1 MEPKHPVIDK
11 WTNNAWHVHI
21 YILFSLE
28 KEGKVDTCNNTVK
41 SLKIPR
47 QVKGFPGGTSG
58 KEPIYQCREHKRH
71 RFNPWVR
78 KIPWR
83 RARNPLQYSC
93 LENPRD
99 KGAWWATVHGVEK
112 SQTRLK
118 RPSTRTYHGPAKWKR
133 PVMKGQ
139 TLRDFS
145 FMRFLTKFIEIES
158 RMGVAGGF
166 PGGRGQWGVKCLTVY
181 KVSSGEDEDVLQMH
195 GSDGYTTLYL
205 MPQSYILQMVNLLQ
219 MFYHHK
225 NHFRTIT
232 LRIISDR

>member
-1 MEPKHPVIDK
+1 
-11 WTNNAWHVHI
+11 
-21 YILFSLE
+21 
-28 KEGKVDTCNNTVK
+28 
-41 SLKIPR
+41 
-47 QVKGFPGGTSG
+47 
-58 KEPIYQCREHKRH
+58 
-71 RFNPWVR
+71 
-78 KIPWR
+78 
-83 RARNPLQYSC
+83 
-93 LENPRD
+93 
-99 KGAWWATVHGVEK
+99 
-112 SQTRLK
+112 
-118 RPSTRTYHGPAKWKR
+118 
-133 PVMKGQ
+133 MKGQ
-139 TLRDFS
+139 TLQDFS

-158 RMGVAGGF
+158 RMVVAGGF